1 MTASQI
7 KTQFNNTPT
16 EQLSGFIAMHSSD
29 HRQSVQRLVASATR
43 KLAKHHAM
51 LDHLQRLVAFDNH
64 TTRGVLTIGVDE
76 AGRGPLAG
84 PVVAAACVIDYHD
97 ALLGLDDSKKI
108 SEQNREH
115 LYQIIT
121 QKALAYGI
129 GIVDA
134 QTIDQINIL
143 QATKLAMHK
152 ALQAA
157 DIDYKA
163 VITDYVDL
171 TDLAV
176 KVYPVVKG
184 DQKSLAV
191 AAASILAKVTRDRLM
206 LEYHQQY
213 PQYGFNAHK
222 GYGTAM
228 HYTALRQHG
237 LTPIHRRSFLK
248 DLIGCELASK
258 WLYKRCKH
266 RKTKRFKQLNPS

>member
-7 KTQFNNTPT
+7 KAQFNSTPI
-16 EQLSGFIAMHSSD
+16 EQLDHFIALHRTD
-29 HRQSVQRLVASATR
+29 NRQSVQRLITSAER
-43 KLAKHHAM
+43 KLQKHRAM
-51 LDHLQRLVAFDNH
+51 LNHLQRLAKFDQS
-64 TTRGVLTIGVDE
+64 TTAGVLVIGVDE

-84 PVVAAACVIDYHD
+84 PVVAAACVIDYHE

-108 SEQNREH
+108 REQNREC
-115 LYQIIT
+115 LYQVIIERA
-121 QKALAYGI
+121 QAYGI

-134 QTIDQINIL
+134 PTIDQINIL

-171 TDLAV
+171 SDLNV
-176 KVYPVVKG
+176 SVYPVVKG

-206 LEYHQQY
+206 VDYHSRY

-222 GYGTAM
+222 GYGTAI
-228 HYTALRQHG
+228 HYAAIKRYG
-237 LTPIHRRSFLK
+237 ITPIHRQSFLK
-248 DLIGCELASK
+248 DLIECESVSK
-258 WLYKRCKH
+258 
-266 RKTKRFKQLNPS
+266 